1 MPSVSREEFREFAA
15 AHSISTKNPS
25 DRGGGE
31 DLTVWREKFLPEEI
45 VGVRKDKNKR
55 SPETNVVKNVCGVQV
70 VKILGA

>member
-15 AHSISTKNPS
+15 AQHHHEESP

-31 DLTVWREKFLPEEI
+31 DRTVWREKFLPEEI

-70 VKILGA
+70 LKILGA